1 MAGLAA
7 IGAAVSLGAQVRAF
21 EVRPE
26 VGEQIEP
33 VGATFVQAAAAQ
45 QQVCADGCA
54 QKLTEEQEA
63 ATARMYADESAK
75 ADIVIITALVR
86 GWAPTTITAAIRR

>member
-1 MAGLAA
+1 MFAGRVSGRQGPAGDGLHHRAGVAGLAA

-45 QQVCADGCA
+45 Q
-54 QKLTEEQEA
+54 
-63 ATARMYADESAK
+63 
-75 ADIVIITALVR
+75 
-86 GWAPTTITAAIRR
+86 